1 MTLEE
6 AFAIL
11 LPGSP
16 EQECLS
22 FIDIGGIA
30 LLMARDREFF
40 VQLQHWAEHIGAP
53 QEVTEEE
60 LVRSFD
66 ANDFRVIRDTLL
78 EIYFSHPAVVKAVR
92 GSDAPLFPV
101 GANVAQI
108 DFEMLGP
115 VFKRGEIFRKVP

>member
-6 AFAIL
+6 AMEIL

-16 EQECLS
+16 EDECPS
-22 FIDIGGIA
+22 FIGIGGIGM
-30 LLMARDREFF
+30 LMARDRDFL
-40 VQLQHWAEHIGAP
+40 VQLRQWAEHIGAR

-60 LVRSFD
+60 LVLSFD
-66 ANDFRVIRDTLL
+66 ANDFRVIRDALL

-92 GSDAPLFPV
+92 GSDAPLFPA
-101 GANVAQI
+101 GADVVQI

-115 VFKRGEIFRKVP
+115 VFERGEIFRRVP